1 MAALGPNMRKTT
13 PTQPAISIQDVSFNI
28 GDQKILENITFSIPH
43 GDYVG
48 IIGPNGGGKT
58 TLLRI
63 ILDLLKPTTGK
74 VSILGES
81 NHKSQSKRR
90 IGYVPQKA
98 SQADTQFPA
107 TVEEVVKSGRTPRLG
122 IFHYLKNK
130 DYKAVKKALELSG
143 IYHLRH
149 RLMSKLSGGE
159 RQKVF
164 IARALAA
171 EPEILILDEPTGAI
185 DVASQ
190 SSFYHFLAELNK
202 SQNLTVVIVSHD
214 IDVVAKEVSNV
225 VCLNRG
231 LVCHGSPADFI
242 KDEYLEKLYGKKVK
256 FILHG
261 H

>member
-1 MAALGPNMRKTT
+1 MGKSSLY
-13 PTQPAISIQDVSFNI
+13 PAV
-28 GDQKILENITFSIPH
+28 
-43 GDYVG
+43 
-48 IIGPNGGGKT
+48 
-58 TLLRI
+58 
-63 ILDLLKPTTGK
+63 
-74 VSILGES
+74 
-81 NHKSQSKRR
+81 KRR

-107 TVEEVVKSGRTPRLG
+107 TVEEVVRSGRTPNLG
-122 IFHYLKNK
+122 LFKYFKAKDKN
-130 DYKAVKKALELSG
+130 AVKKALEISG
-143 IYHLRH
+143 IYHLRQ

-159 RQKVF
+159 RQKVY

-171 EPEILILDEPTGAI
+171 EPDILILDEPTIAI

-190 SSFYHFLAELNK
+190 NQFYQFLGSLNK
-202 SQNLTVVIVSHD
+202 SQKLTVIIVSHD
-214 IDVVAKEVSNV
+214 IDVVAKEVSSV

-231 LVCHGSPADFI
+231 LVCHGTPAEFI

>member
-1 MAALGPNMRKTT
+1 MSKN
-13 PTQPAISIQDVSFNI
+13 TQNPSAVSIQDVNFQI
-28 GDQKILENITFSIPH
+28 GNQKILENITFSIPQ
-43 GDYVG
+43 GEYVG

-58 TLLRI
+58 TLLKI
-63 ILDLLKPTTGK
+63 ILGLTKATSGK
-74 VSILGES
+74 VTILG
-81 NHKSQSKRR
+81 KSSQRPEVKRR

-98 SQADTQFPA
+98 SQADAQFPA
-107 TVEEVVKSGRTPRLG
+107 TVEEVVRSGRTPKIGL
-122 IFHYLKNK
+122 FHYLKAK
-130 DYKAVKKALELSG
+130 DKAAVKKALEISG
-143 IYHLRH
+143 IYHLRQ

-159 RQKVF
+159 RQKVY

-171 EPEILILDEPTGAI
+171 EPDILILDEPTIAI

-190 SSFYHFLAELNK
+190 DQFYQFLGSLNK
-202 SQNLTVVIVSHD
+202 LQKLTVIIVSHD
-214 IDVVAKEVSNV
+214 IDVVAKEVSSV

-231 LVCHGSPADFI
+231 LVCHGTPAQFI

>member
-1 MAALGPNMRKTT
+1 MSKN
-13 PTQPAISIQDVSFNI
+13 TQNPPAVIIQDVNFQV
-28 GDQKILENITFSIPH
+28 GEQKILENITFSIPQ
-43 GDYVG
+43 GQYVG

-58 TLLRI
+58 TLLKI
-63 ILDLLKPTTGK
+63 ILGLTKATSGRVTIMGK
-74 VSILGES
+74 S
-81 NHKSQSKRR
+81 SQHPEVKRR

-98 SQADTQFPA
+98 SQADAQFPA
-107 TVEEVVKSGRTPRLG
+107 TVEEVVRSGRTPKLG
-122 IFHYLKNK
+122 LFRYFKAK
-130 DYKAVKKALELSG
+130 DRSAVKKALEISG
-143 IYHLRH
+143 IYHLRQ

-171 EPEILILDEPTGAI
+171 EPDILILDEPTIAI

-190 SSFYHFLAELNK
+190 GQFYQFLGGLNK
-202 SQNLTVVIVSHD
+202 TQKLTVIIVSHD
-214 IDVVAKEVSNV
+214 IDVVAKEVSSV

-231 LVCHGSPADFI
+231 LVCHGTPAEFI